1 MTNAA
6 PRFIVIQYVA
16 HYNDLD
22 AITRWQGSR
31 IGVAHTKAWALALKE
46 REDADY
52 DVYTEVREIATGKL
66 VRREF
71 APVAFD
77 DCPF

>member
-6 PRFIVIQYVA
+6 PRFAIVRYIA
-16 HYNDLD
+16 SYNDYD
-22 AITRWQGSR
+22 AIAGWYGSR
-31 IGVAHTKAWALALKE
+31 IGVAHTKAWALALRD
-46 REDADY
+46 REDNDY

-71 APVAFD
+71 APVAYD